1 MADGWITIGTKIDND
16 KFDKQLR
23 DIDKKIA
30 NEEKN
35 TKLKLEA
42 KIEAENE
49 LKRQQELVFQLEKQ
63 YAKAAEQ
70 AEKLQ
75 NIMSKKQQGVSLTPQ
90 EFMDL
95 SGYEEVI
102 KNEEKIGSQLD
113 KMYDKQS
120 KLNNSVKKTTQAYEN
135 SKNKVSE
142 LKDKAESINL
152 KKQQKQVENFQKN
165 MANVGKNTGNA
176 IKSIGR
182 LAIGVLSVAS
192 AYSLLKSA
200 SSTLGQYDEQYA
212 TNLEYIRYLL
222 AETLAPALKYL
233 VNLAGTLLSYLN
245 YILNAW
251 FGITLFSKNSA
262 KNFSNAQKSTSKM
275 KQDLQTA
282 GFDEMQILSDTSTSD
297 GGGGVAPSIDPTSI
311 QGEIPEWLQWIVDNK
326 DLILSVMAGIVVAL
340 GAWKLGL
347 DAITSLGIGIMIA
360 GVIKTVQSL
369 LDYLEDPSWENFGKI
384 IQGIGIF
391 VIGLGVAFLGLPGII
406 TGVAILILGIIVQYW
421 NEIKSFLQKGIDW
434 LSSKSDWVHEMF
446 GDTIGEIYDTVVANI
461 QLVLDWFDSLFKNVK
476 IIFDNIVQFIQNV
489 FAGNWKAAWENVK
502 NIFAAIWEHMV
513 KTANTF
519 FGMIWNNAKA
529 IVVTIGN
536 GIVNIFKSVVNAVL
550 WTIEQVL
557 NGPIRTVNGLVGIIN
572 KLPGVS
578 MPYLSEFHLP
588 RLKVGGIINMPGRGV
603 PVGGQAIGGEAGREG
618 VIPLTDSQAME
629 TLGETI
635 GRYITINANIVNT
648 MNGRVIS
655 RQLQQVKNS
664 SDFAYNT

>member
-49 LKRQQELVFQLEKQ
+49 LKRHQELVFQLEKQ

-75 NIMSKKQQGVSLTPQ
+75 NIMSKKQQGISLTPQ

-95 SGYEEVI
+95 SDYEEVI

-165 MANVGKNTGNA
+165 MSNVGKNTGNA

-212 TNLEYIRYLL
+212 TNLEYISYLL

-311 QGEIPEWLQWIVDNK
+311 QG
-326 DLILSVMAGIVVAL
+326 
-340 GAWKLGL
+340 
-347 DAITSLGIGIMIA
+347 
-360 GVIKTVQSL
+360 
-369 LDYLEDPSWENFGKI
+369 
-384 IQGIGIF
+384 
-391 VIGLGVAFLGLPGII
+391 
-406 TGVAILILGIIVQYW
+406 
-421 NEIKSFLQKGIDW
+421 
-434 LSSKSDWVHEMF
+434 
-446 GDTIGEIYDTVVANI
+446 
-461 QLVLDWFDSLFKNVK
+461 
-476 IIFDNIVQFIQNV
+476 
-489 FAGNWKAAWENVK
+489 
-502 NIFAAIWEHMV
+502 
-513 KTANTF
+513 
-519 FGMIWNNAKA
+519 
-529 IVVTIGN
+529 
-536 GIVNIFKSVVNAVL
+536 
-550 WTIEQVL
+550 
-557 NGPIRTVNGLVGIIN
+557 
-572 KLPGVS
+572 
-578 MPYLSEFHLP
+578 
-588 RLKVGGIINMPGRGV
+588 
-603 PVGGQAIGGEAGREG
+603 
-618 VIPLTDSQAME
+618 
-629 TLGETI
+629 
-635 GRYITINANIVNT
+635 
-648 MNGRVIS
+648 
-655 RQLQQVKNS
+655 
-664 SDFAYNT
+664 